1 MTEPMILCRVCG
13 RTHGKWR
20 TCTKQEADMI
30 NGWHLNDKA
39 ILAQALKDIY
49 AIRGE
54 DKEIAKIVLEALQK
68 ACVPGY

>member
-1 MTEPMILCRVCG
+1 MNPVVPCRACG
-13 RTHGKWR
+13 QMHGKWSS
-20 TCTKQEADMI
+20 CKKQEADMI
-30 NGWHLNDKA
+30 NGWHLDDKF

-54 DKEIAKIVLEALQK
+54 DKDIQKIVLEALSK